1 MSTTSRRQFL
11 QQASTAAA
19 VMAYGGSFVSWG
31 DGLPIPGQIRA
42 WRTGGQERFT
52 EIQVEDWRPSAAVT
66 SGAVE
71 IDATRQFQSVL
82 GFGAAFTG
90 SSCYLMNRMDAGS
103 RRRLL
108 EELFGRGGLGLSV
121 GRTCIGSSDYSLIAY
136 SYDDCAHPDPDLAHF
151 SIAPDREYILPT
163 LRDALA
169 ANPDLY
175 LFSAPWSPP
184 GWMKAGGSL
193 LGGSM
198 RKHSFPA
205 YAQYFVKFLEAYKA
219 EGIPIRAVSSQN
231 EVDTDQDGRMPAALW
246 GQEYEIGFVKD
257 FLAPALRSASL
268 DTKIWLLDHNYNL
281 WGRAIDELQDAAVC
295 DCVDGVA
302 WHGYEGTPDAMTRVH
317 DAHPAKNAY
326 WTEGGPDISDPHYG
340 DDWAKWSATYAG
352 ILKNWSRCIVGWN
365 LVLDENGKPNIGPFE
380 CGGLVT
386 LDSRTQKITRSGQ
399 YWAFA
404 HYSKKICRGARV
416 IASRSSLAGIQHAAF
431 INPGGDYVLVLTN
444 QGEERDVECRLGGK
458 FTPFGAP
465 AGFRRHA
472 AVELRRRTLPS
483 CAVRLAFV
491 TCPPQVSHQGKSAT
505 FGVTRG

>member
-1 MSTTSRRQFL
+1 MSNTSRREFL
-11 QQASTAAA
+11 HQAYTAAA
-19 VMAYGGSFVSWG
+19 AIAYGG
-31 DGLPIPGQIRA
+31 GLTAWADETPLSGQIHA
-42 WRTGGQERFT
+42 WRTGGQERFS
-52 EIQVEDWRPSAAVT
+52 EIRVENWKAAAATSSSAL
-66 SGAVE
+66 E
-71 IDATRQFQSVL
+71 IDPSRQFQAVL
-82 GFGAAFTG
+82 GFGGAFTG
-90 SSCYLMNRMDAGS
+90 SSCYMFNRMEPGP
-103 RRRLL
+103 RRQLL

-121 GRTCIGSSDYSLIAY
+121 GRTCIGSSDYSLTAY

-151 SIAPDREYILPT
+151 SIAPDREYILPV
-163 LRDALA
+163 LREALA
-169 ANPDLY
+169 TNPDLY

-205 YAQYFVKFLEAYKA
+205 YAQYFVKFLQAYKA
-219 EGIPIRAVSSQN
+219 EGVPIRAVTSQN

-257 FLAPALRSASL
+257 FLAPALRTASL

-295 DCVDGVA
+295 DSVDGIA

-317 DAHPAKNAY
+317 DAYPAKHAY
-326 WTEGGPDISDPHYG
+326 WTEGGPDISDPHYA

-365 LVLDENGKPNIGPFE
+365 LLLDEKGKPNIGPFE

-386 LDSRTQKITRSGQ
+386 LDSRTHEITRSGQ

-404 HYSKKICRGARV
+404 HYSKKIRRGARV
-416 IASRSSLAGIQHAAF
+416 IATHGKLAGIEHAAF
-431 INPGGDYVLVLTN
+431 VNPGGDYVLVLTN
-444 QGEERDVECRLGGK
+444 QGEERDLECRCGGK
-458 FTPFGAP
+458 CTRVALP
-465 AGFRRHA
+465 HDS
-472 AVELRRRTLPS
+472 VVTLQWS
-483 CAVRLAFV
+483 
-491 TCPPQVSHQGKSAT
+491 
-505 FGVTRG
+505 